1 MLTEE
6 EMDSIKMTAIRLFGH
21 ISKRNYERICFS
33 FCDKIQF
40 LSVYRTTQ
48 KLALLSGIKPV
59 LVDCCKNVCHAFTG
73 PYVNETICSVCKEP
87 RFDLKGQ
94 PQQCFEYLAM
104 NPRLLGFFK
113 NPEMIEKM
121 YYCAR
126 YTQEKGAM
134 DDYIDAKRY
143 KKLAKSNIIVDGE
156 DLGVQ
161 YISGSCD
168 MAYAVMTNG
177 VKIFEQAHQE
187 ASTCWPIMAVNL
199 NLPASDQCKLQ
210 NLIPLGVIP
219 GPNQPKDF
227 DLFLEP
233 FVEEA
238 LEQARG
244 IEAYDVTQ
252 RQKFTLRAHPII
264 ISGDMQAIKHVSQ
277 MKGPNGK
284 VPCRECKTVG
294 VYHHGCR
301 SYYIPLANPTNNPNA
316 IPDERLDPDAPP
328 NTITTLDPENLPL
341 RTTQRIA
348 EQLEM
353 MDNACTQREFNN
365 LARDFGLTGHSI
377 LDRIPLI
384 CRPDSYPHEFLH
396 LFLLNHGPQL
406 VSLWAGTY
414 VLGEDDKYTLS
425 AEVWIAIG
433 LETFAAS
440 RTLPAAF
447 GRPLPNIAT
456 SWGLYC
462 GKSWCFW
469 LVYIGPIV
477 LRGRLP
483 EKYYNH
489 YMELV
494 AILKCLLLASNTTAR
509 IEQLRHEIIHYVE
522 KFEE

>member
-1 MLTEE
+1 MAEADANEAIAPMEIDREDVNMQEHTIHHNNDQDPDDRSDYGPSKDSDGGGDHWEVIVTPAPSLPPTPPQSPSPDDSEPEDDLARVTANDYREYDHWFGEDQHELDKIVLEMLTEE

-21 ISKRNYERICFS
+21 ISERNYE
-33 FCDKIQF
+33 
-40 LSVYRTTQ
+40 L
-48 KLALLSGIKPV
+48 
-59 LVDCCKNVCHAFTG
+59 
-73 PYVNETICSVCKEP
+73 CKEP
-87 RFDLKGQ
+87 RFDSKGR
-94 PQQCFEYLAM
+94 PQQCFEYLPM

-121 YYCAR
+121 YYRAR
-126 YTQEKGAM
+126 YTQEEGAM

-143 KKLAKSNIIVDGE
+143 KKLAKSNIVIDGK

-161 YISGSCD
+161 YFSGSRD
-168 MAYAVMTNG
+168 MAYAVMTDG

-199 NLPASDQCKLQ
+199 NLPASDRCKLQ

-238 LEQARG
+238 LEQACG
-244 IEAYDVTQ
+244 IKAYDVTR
-252 RQKFTLRAHPII
+252 RQKFTLRTHPII

-284 VPCRECKTVG
+284 APCRECETVG

-301 SYYIPLANPTNNPNA
+301 SYYIPLANPTDNPNA
-316 IPDERLDPDAPP
+316 IPDERLDPNAPP

-377 LDRIPLI
+377 LDRIPSI

-414 VLGEDDKYTLS
+414 VLGEDDEYTLRLFQQPL
-425 AEVWIAIG
+425 AG
-433 LETFAAS
+433 LFQILQPAGDSTAANLGVS
-440 RTLPAAF
+440 
-447 GRPLPNIAT
+447 G
-456 SWGLYC
+456 
-462 GKSWCFW
+462 
-469 LVYIGPIV
+469 
-477 LRGRLP
+477 
-483 EKYYNH
+483 
-489 YMELV
+489 
-494 AILKCLLLASNTTAR
+494 
-509 IEQLRHEIIHYVE
+509 
-522 KFEE
+522 